1 MNFNRFKVIFFI
13 FFINSFLC
21 VSLFAQSN
29 ARITIKKKNTTLQ
42 EALQEIEKQ
51 STYLVAFN
59 ESKLEKAQRIDLNI
73 NAEPLEKALSMVLS
87 GTGLSYKIKDRHI
100 MIVPESKPVAQQ
112 RRVTGTVKDGNGE
125 PLIGVNVKVKGAG
138 AGTITNLNG
147 EFFLQAAKG
156 EVLEISYIGYAPKQI
171 TLGDALAY
179 SVVLQEDA
187 KVLDEVVVTALGL
200 KRSEKALSY
209 NVQQLANDELTRV
222 KDVNFVNS
230 LSGKVAGVTI
240 NRSASGVGGSTR
252 VVMRG
257 TKSLAGDNNV
267 LYVIDGIPLSNPTQG
282 RDVGQFSA
290 PAGGEGISDFNNEDI
305 ESISVLT
312 GPSAAA
318 LYGASAANGVVLIN
332 TKRGKEG
339 KTSVS
344 ISNNTEFLS
353 PFITPKFQNRYG
365 NAVGQFRSWGD
376 KLETPSSYDPLSFL
390 RTGTNVMN
398 AANLSVGNKT
408 NQTFLSLATTNSAGI
423 VPNNKYY
430 RYNFSVRNTATLLN
444 DKLHLD
450 LGASFVLQGDQNMT
464 SQGMYHNPLL
474 PLYLFPRGEDFEQVK
489 MYERYDPVRNFPVQ
503 YWPYGEQGINMENPY
518 WIVNREMFFTN
529 KKRYMLHAN
538 IKYDI
543 LDWLNVTGRVRVDN
557 TYTDQEKKLYAST
570 LQLFTNSPNGSFA
583 KNRIE
588 YNQTY
593 VDMMVNV
600 NKTFGDISLTA
611 TLGASSDDYY
621 TTGVGVGGRLFRVP
635 NLFSAANLYPDSP
648 GASESY
654 ARTRNL
660 AIFGSAEIGY
670 KNMAY
675 LTLTGRNDWASQ
687 NVGSKEPSIFYPS
700 VGLSFLLS
708 EMFKMPE
715 PISFVKVRASYT
727 KVGSPISKTGIT
739 PGSITYPISGGIVSP
754 ISTYPFPNF
763 KAEQTKSYE
772 VGANIRLFQNKI
784 NIDATWYQ
792 SNTYNQLFESALPP
806 STGYSSFYLQAGNI
820 RNRGVELSVGYNDNF
835 GKLAYATNVTYTMN
849 RNKIIEMVRDYEN
862 PIDKSRFDIKDLTVN
877 GHYLREGDSMQ
888 DLYTV
893 GILQRDRDN
902 NLIPEADGF
911 KVDKTQK
918 IKIGSSDP
926 KYSLGWKN
934 SLRYSGFDLSVLI
947 SARVGGIVTS
957 TTQAYLDDY
966 GVSVESANA
975 RDAGGVWVGG
985 KQYDAKAYYG
995 TVGGQKLG
1003 AYYSYS
1009 ATNIRLQELALSYTL
1024 PRKLF
1029 KNVIEGITFSFT
1041 GRNLWMIYKKAPY
1054 DPEVLGSTG
1063 TYANG
1068 DFFMFPSLRSFG
1080 FGVKIQL

>member
-1 MNFNRFKVIFFI
+1 MNFYRFKAVFFV
-13 FFINSFLC
+13 FFSYSFFCL
-21 VSLFAQSN
+21 SLLAQN
-29 ARITIKKKNTTLQ
+29 NVKITIKKKNITLQ
-42 EALQEIEKQ
+42 EALQSIEKQ
-51 STYLVAFN
+51 STYLIAFN
-59 ESKLEKAQRIDLNI
+59 ESKLEKTKRVDLNI
-73 NAEPLEKALSMVLS
+73 DAESLERTLFTVLS
-87 GTGLSYKIKDRHI
+87 GTGLSYQIKDRHI
-100 MIVPESKPVAQQ
+100 MIVSEAALVAQKK
-112 RRVTGTVKDGNGE
+112 RVTGTVKDESGE
-125 PLIGVNVKVKGAG
+125 PLIGVNVTVRGGKV
-138 AGTITNLNG
+138 GTITNLKG
-147 EFFLQAAKG
+147 EFALQASEG
-156 EVLEISYIGYAPKQI
+156 EIIDISYVGYVGKRL
-171 TLGDALAY
+171 TLGVAEVY
-179 SVVLQEDA
+179 SIVLLEDA
-187 KVLDEVVVTALGL
+187 KTLDEVTVTALGI

-209 NVQQLANDELTRV
+209 NIQKVSNEELTRV
-222 KDVNFVNS
+222 KDANFVNG
-230 LSGKVAGVTI
+230 LSGKIAGVTI
-240 NRSASGVGGSTR
+240 NRSASGVGGATR

-267 LYVIDGIPLSNPTQG
+267 LYVVDGIPLSNPTRG

-318 LYGASAANGVVLIN
+318 LYGASAANGVLLIN

-353 PFITPKFQNRYG
+353 PFVTPKFQNRYG
-365 NAVGQFRSWGD
+365 NAVGEFRSWGD
-376 KLETPSSYDPLSFL
+376 KLATASSYNPLEFL
-390 RTGTNVMN
+390 GTGTNFMN
-398 AANLSVGNKT
+398 SANLSVGNKS
-408 NQTFLSLATTNSAGI
+408 NQTFLSLASTNSAGI
-423 VPNNKYY
+423 VPNNEYY

-474 PLYLFPRGEDFEQVK
+474 PLYLFPRGDDFNQVK
-489 MYERYDPVRNFPVQ
+489 IYERFDPVRNFPVQ
-503 YWPYGEQGINMENPY
+503 YWPHGDQGINMENPY
-518 WIVNREMFFTN
+518 WIVNREMFFAN

-543 LDWLNVTGRVRVDN
+543 LKWLNITGRVRIDN
-557 TYTDQEKKLYAST
+557 TYSDQEKKLYAST
-570 LQLFTNSPNGSFA
+570 LQLFTNSPNGSFT
-583 KNRIE
+583 KNRVE
-588 YNQTY
+588 YDQTY
-593 VDMMVNV
+593 ADVMVNL
-600 NKTFGDISLTA
+600 NKTFNNVSLMA

-621 TTGVGVGGRLFRVP
+621 TTGVGVGGRLFLVP
-635 NLFSAANLYPDSP
+635 NLFSASNLYPDSS
-648 GASESY
+648 GASQSY

-660 AIFGSAEIGY
+660 AIFASAEIGY
-670 KNMAY
+670 RNMAY

-687 NVGSKEPSIFYPS
+687 NIGSKEPSFFYPS

-708 EMFKMPE
+708 EMIKLPK
-715 PISFVKVRASYT
+715 PISFAKARISYT

-739 PGSITYPISGGIVSP
+739 PDSITYPISGGVVSP
-754 ISTYPFPNF
+754 ISTYPFPDF

-772 VGANIRLFQNKI
+772 IGVNIRLFQNKV

-792 SNTYNQLFESALPP
+792 SNTYNQLFESLLSP
-806 STGYSSFYLQAGNI
+806 SSGYSSFYLQAGNI
-820 RNRGVELSVGYNDNF
+820 RNRGVELSIGYDDSF
-835 GKLAYATNVTYTMN
+835 GRLTYTTGVTYTMN

-862 PIDKSRFDIKDLTVN
+862 PIDKSRFDIKELTVN
-877 GHYLREGDSMQ
+877 GHFLREGDSMQ

-893 GILQRDRDN
+893 GVLQRDREN

-926 KYSLGWKN
+926 KCSLGWKN
-934 SLRYSGFDLSVLI
+934 NLSYKGFDLSLLF
-947 SARVGGIVTS
+947 SARIGGIVTS
-957 TTQAYLDDY
+957 TTQAYLDEY
-966 GVSVESANA
+966 GVSAASADA
-975 RDAGGVWVGG
+975 RDAGGVWLGG
-985 KQYDAKAYYG
+985 KQYDPQAYYN

-1024 PRKLF
+1024 RGKIF
-1029 KNVIEGITFSFT
+1029 KSMIEGVTISMT
-1041 GRNLWMIYKKAPY
+1041 GRNLWMIYNKAPY

-1063 TYANG
+1063 TYSSG
-1068 DFFMFPSLRSFG
+1068 DFFMFPSLKSFG
-1080 FGVKIQL
+1080 IGIKVQL